1 MAASRR
7 AANLTLDGNL
17 LDEARAMNINL
28 SRAAELGIARAVA
41 AEKAARTWAEENADV
56 VRSNNEFIARHGL
69 PLRKYRSF

>member
-1 MAASRR
+1 MPATRR
-7 AANLTLDGNL
+7 AANLTLDGDL

-41 AEKAARTWAEENADV
+41 AEKAARTWADENADV
-56 VRSNNEFIARHGL
+56 VRSTNEFIARHGL